1 MLGCGYFV
9 KRATSALSVGL
20 IACMFVT
27 ACISAEPKTSS
38 ESFVEKVA
46 GTGTVHLTGWAKLA
60 GELEIYADRESLGR
74 ALRFPNCI
82 SGVFSDQYERDFS
95 AYDGKRVLVTGE
107 LFSYS
112 DLPYENRPF
121 IPRRM
126 LSDSVIINMCFG
138 RNVIL
143 INSIK
148 IAP

>member
-1 MLGCGYFV
+1 MVL
-9 KRATSALSVGL
+9 KNER
-20 IACMFVT
+20 VT
-27 ACISAEPKTSS
+27 
-38 ESFVEKVA
+38 
-46 GTGTVHLTGWAKLA
+46 
-60 GELEIYADRESLGR
+60 
-74 ALRFPNCI
+74 I